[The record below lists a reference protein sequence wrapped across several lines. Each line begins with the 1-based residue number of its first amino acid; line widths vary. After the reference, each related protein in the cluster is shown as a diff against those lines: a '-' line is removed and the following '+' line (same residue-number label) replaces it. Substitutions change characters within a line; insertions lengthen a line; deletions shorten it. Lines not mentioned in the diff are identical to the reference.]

1 MIATNTGQVTA
12 YALDALYDRGV
23 FFVQP
28 GDQVYEGQ
36 VVGEHCKEK
45 DIPVNAVRAKQLTNI
60 RAAAKDEAATVRPA
74 RNMSLEIALEYIQD
88 DELVEVCPKSIR
100 IRKFY
105 LKEADR
111 RRSRRKKADARD
123 SYYEGTK
130 TRRN

>member
-1 MIATNTGQVTA
+1 
-12 YALDALYDRGV
+12 
-23 FFVQP
+23 
-28 GDQVYEGQ
+28 
-36 VVGEHCKEK
+36 
-45 DIPVNAVRAKQLTNI
+45 LTNI

-111 RRSRRKKADARD
+111 RRSRRKK
-123 SYYEGTK
+123 S
-130 TRRN
+130 